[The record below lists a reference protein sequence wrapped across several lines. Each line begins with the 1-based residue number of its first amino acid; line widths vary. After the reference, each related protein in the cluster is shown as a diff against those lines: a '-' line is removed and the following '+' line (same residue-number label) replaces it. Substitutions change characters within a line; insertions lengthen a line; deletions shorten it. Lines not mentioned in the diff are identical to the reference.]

1 MTKQLTC
8 TERVEAA
15 KNSRIADLK
24 AFMELDNEETSGE
37 WEIGYYG
44 LSWDYVEPDTFE
56 DQPNGYYRYQISWGG
71 PSEEFR
77 YYTDAMLNAYKV
89 EYWFLDW
96 WDGASRTMYENRA
109 FLNEIFEWFA
119 ETGTAAAVRDK
130 ALEQ

>member
-24 AFMELDNEETSGE
+24 AFMASDDLELEDGTQLGD
-37 WEIGYYG
+37 YA

-71 PSEEFR
+71 PSEEIR
-77 YYTDAMLNAYKV
+77 YHDDGIV
-89 EYWFLDW
+89 EFWFLDW
-96 WDGASRTMYENRA
+96 FPNSA
-109 FLNEIFEWFA
+109 
-119 ETGTAAAVRDK
+119 
-130 ALEQ
+130 

>member
-8 TERVEAA
+8 TERVETA

-24 AFMELDNEETSGE
+24 SFMELDNEETSGE

-71 PSEEFR
+71 PSEEIR
-77 YYTDAMLNAYKV
+77 YHIAYLDNSTTCMYEV
-89 EYWFLDW
+89 EFWFLDW
-96 WDGASRTMYENRA
+96 FDGACVQLTGDDLEVA
-109 FLNEIFEWFA
+109 FWVFDMHYGI
-119 ETGTAAAVRDK
+119 
-130 ALEQ
+130 

>member
-15 KNSRIADLK
+15 KNSRIAALK

-71 PSEEFR
+71 PSEEIR
-77 YYTDAMLNAYKV
+77 YHDDGIV
-89 EYWFLDW
+89 EFWFLDW
-96 WDGASRTMYENRA
+96 FDGACVQ
-109 FLNEIFEWFA
+109 L
-119 ETGTAAAVRDK
+119 TGDDLAV
-130 ALEQ
+130 ALWVADMHIG

>member
-44 LSWDYVEPDTFE
+44 LSWDYV
-56 DQPNGYYRYQISWGG
+56 
-71 PSEEFR
+71 
-77 YYTDAMLNAYKV
+77 
-89 EYWFLDW
+89 
-96 WDGASRTMYENRA
+96 
-109 FLNEIFEWFA
+109 
-119 ETGTAAAVRDK
+119 
-130 ALEQ
+130 